1 MNFISHHQTF
11 EDKFAQREILSLPVQ
26 CANHCDSCDWSGEL
40 GQLEVCKHQF
50 NISYG
55 AYGAS

>member
-40 GQLEVCKHQF
+40 GQLEVC
-50 NISYG
+50 
-55 AYGAS
+55 